1 MRSKVMIVFVK
12 SWKNA
17 TEQHYQDNKTD
28 KNDGIE
34 LERALNSLNFNY
46 FINYSLICD
55 EDEH

>member
-1 MRSKVMIVFVK
+1 MRSKVMMFFVK

-28 KNDGIE
+28 KNDGTE
-34 LERALNSLNFNY
+34 LECTLNFLNLDY
-46 FINYSLICD
+46 GIHYCSFCN